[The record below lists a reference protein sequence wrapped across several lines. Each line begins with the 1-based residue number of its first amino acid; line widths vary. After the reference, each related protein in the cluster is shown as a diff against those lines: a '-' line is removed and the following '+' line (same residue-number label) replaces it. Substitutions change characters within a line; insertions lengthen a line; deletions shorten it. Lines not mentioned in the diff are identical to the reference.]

1 MRILANDGIDKNGKI
16 ILEKA
21 GFEIVTEKQ
30 PQDKLAEVLKNYD
43 VVLVRSATRITKE
56 IIDSCPNLKLI
67 GRGGVGLDNIDV
79 EHAKK
84 KGIRVINTPASS
96 SISVAELVFAHM
108 FSISRFLQL
117 TNRVMPGEG
126 TKKFNDL
133 KKSCSAGSELRGK
146 TLGIIG
152 FGRIGQETARIG
164 IGLGMNVLAFD
175 PFVEN
180 ADIYFYFHENILDK
194 RIKISIKTVPKE
206 RVIKESDYI
215 SLHVPFNEG
224 DSPVLGKKEFH
235 MMKQGVGIVNC
246 ARGGVVSE
254 KDLNEALDSGH
265 VAYAGLDVFEKEPPV
280 NDTILKNPK
289 VSLTPHIGASTNEAQ
304 NRIGIELAD
313 KIIEF
318 FKK

>member
-1 MRILANDGIDKNGKI
+1 
-16 ILEKA
+16 
-21 GFEIVTEKQ
+21 
-30 PQDKLAEVLKNYD
+30 VLKNYD
-43 VVLVRSATRITKE
+43 VVLVRSATKINKE
-56 IIDSCPNLKLI
+56 IMDACPNLTLI

-96 SISVAELVFAHM
+96 SISVAELVFAHL

-180 ADIYFYFHENILDK
+180 ADIYFYFHEEILDK
-194 RIKISIKTVPKE
+194 RIKISIKTVSKE
-206 RVIKESDYI
+206 KVIRESDYI

-224 DSPVLGKKEFH
+224 DAPVIGKKEFD
-235 MMKQGVGIVNC
+235 MMKAGAGIVNC

-254 KDLNEALDSGH
+254 KDLNDALESGH
-265 VAYAGLDVFEKEPPV
+265 IAYAGLDVFEKEPPV